1 MRKLIVVLSLALII
15 ISCKKE
21 RVPEDASITEYG
33 VTDLSQPSFLL
44 DKIFIDES
52 VKTVYLLF
60 DNSIPS
66 TAFPLQ
72 FTATF
77 SLTDGATSVPASG
90 ETVVFNSMDEGFRYV
105 LTASDG
111 TKIDFY
117 VVLRDNQLPDATFEE
132 WYSATGMNGQPFP
145 EPGKSAETTVW
156 ATANQ
161 GTSTFGVYCT
171 TPSVIDDNKA
181 AQIITGETSLVPITA
196 GTVFTGKFDINGA
209 INNPTDPK
217 KATHFGIPFSL
228 RPYAVKFR
236 YMYQPGNNYIKAT
249 LKNPSNIF
257 GGFTIDEI
265 AGNDKFTAYAV
276 LEKRDGA
283 IVTEVAR
290 AEMVSGDVQDVMKEI
305 SLPFTYSSVEKPTH
319 IYVVFASSKDGDL
332 FTGSVGSKLTID
344 DVELIYQ

>member
-1 MRKLIVVLSLALII
+1 MRNLFIFISLIMLLV
-15 ISCKKE
+15 SCKKSKE
-21 RVPEDASITEYG
+21 PEDASITEYG
-33 VTDLSQPSFLL
+33 VSDISQPSFQL
-44 DKIFIDES
+44 DRIFIDES

-60 DNSIPS
+60 ANSIPS

-72 FTATF
+72 LSVTFT
-77 SLTDGATSVPASG
+77 LTDGATSVPASG
-90 ETVVFNSMDEGFRYV
+90 EPIVFNSMDERFRYI

-117 VVLRDNQLPDATFEE
+117 VVLRNDQLPDATFEE
-132 WYSATGMNGQPFP
+132 WYSATGMNGQSFP

-156 ATANQ
+156 ATANK

-171 TPSVIDDNKA
+171 TPVVIDGNKA
-181 AQIITGETSLVPITA
+181 ARIVTGETSLVPITA
-196 GTVFTGKFDINGA
+196 GTVFTGKFDVNGA

-217 KATHFGIPFSL
+217 KATRFGIPFSL
-228 RPYAVKFR
+228 QPVSVRFR

-257 GGFTIDEI
+257 DGFTVNPIE
-265 AGNDKFTAYAV
+265 GNDKFTAYAV

-283 IVTEVAR
+283 VVTEVAR
-290 AEMVSGDVQDVMKEI
+290 AEMISGDVQDVMKEI
-305 SLPFTYSSVEKPTH
+305 SLPFTYSSDEKPTH

-332 FTGSVGSKLTID
+332 FTGSVGSTLTID